1 VRQIKNDANSFG
13 YLARRFMEFSESF
26 SEFFVVRGKDSSQH
40 ARAYLSGLL
49 GKQQRKNIGQI
60 EEDVA
65 ESNYQA
71 MQQLVSDS
79 PWDHHGV
86 MAAVAGQADGMIG
99 GHRDSALYL
108 DESGFAKKG
117 THSVGV
123 QRQYCGRL
131 GKIENCQ
138 VGVFAC
144 LSCHDRSALV
154 DFRLFLPEPWAQDA
168 ERCAKAKV
176 PEAERR
182 HRTKTELALEMV
194 KQARE
199 RGVRFQWVG
208 GDEVYGNNRQLTDA
222 LEEEGEV
229 FLMDV
234 ASNVKVWERNPRPVQ
249 PQQPPRIKKGTGMG
263 RPLSR
268 TKASDAKA
276 RYATVAELTK
286 EEFHDQ
292 ARVITVRESTK
303 GKLKYRIWVK
313 EVWQWEVGQSK
324 ARRRLLVVREEADG
338 SFKYSL
344 TNAAANTSWERLG
357 FMQAQRFWIERSFQD
372 AKSELGM
379 ADYEV
384 RSWRGWHH
392 HMALVCMALLF
403 ITQER
408 LLAFEDTP
416 LLSARDIVELLAY
429 YLPRRNST
437 AEEIERRIH
446 RRHTLRAKAIES
458 GRKRNKFVTK

>member
-1 VRQIKNDANSFG
+1 
-13 YLARRFMEFSESF
+13 MEFCQSF
-26 SEFFVVRGKDSSQH
+26 SEFFVVRGKDSSPH
-40 ARAYLSGLL
+40 AKAYLSGLL

-79 PWDHHGV
+79 PWDHHAV
-86 MAAVAGQADGMIG
+86 MAAVAAQADGMIG
-99 GHRDSALYL
+99 GHRDSALYV

-154 DFRLFLPEPWAQDA
+154 DFRLFLPEQWARDE

-182 HRTKTELALEMV
+182 HQTKAELALEMV
-194 KQARE
+194 KKARK
-199 RGVRFQWVG
+199 RGLRFEWVG
-208 GDEVYGNNRQLTDA
+208 GDEVYGNNRPLTDA

-234 ASNVKVWERNPRPVQ
+234 ASSVKVWDRDPRPIQ
-249 PQQPPRIKKGTGMG
+249 PQQPPGAKSTGFG
-263 RPLSR
+263 RPSSR
-268 TKASDAKA
+268 TKASDTCA
-276 RYATVAELTK
+276 RYATVAEWTK

-313 EVWQWEVGQSK
+313 EVWQWEIGESK

-344 TNAAANTSWERLG
+344 TNAAAHTSWERLG

-403 ITQER
+403 TAQER

-416 LLSARDIVELLAY
+416 LLSVRDIVELLAY

-437 AEEIERRIH
+437 AEEIERRIR

-458 GRKRNKFVTK
+458 GRKRRKFVTK

>member
-1 VRQIKNDANSFG
+1 
-13 YLARRFMEFSESF
+13 MEFCQSF
-26 SEFFVVRGKDSSQH
+26 SEFFVVRGKDSSPH
-40 ARAYLSGLL
+40 AKAYLSGLL

-79 PWDHHGV
+79 PWEHHAV
-86 MAAVAGQADGMIG
+86 MAAVAEQADGMIG
-99 GHRDSALYL
+99 GHRDSALYI

-154 DFRLFLPEPWAQDA
+154 DFRLFLPEQWAQDA

-176 PEAERR
+176 PEAERC
-182 HRTKTELALEMV
+182 HRTKAELALEMV
-194 KQARE
+194 KKARA
-199 RGVRFQWVG
+199 RGLRYEWVG

-234 ASNVKVWERNPRPVQ
+234 ASSVKVWDRDPRPVE
-249 PQQPPRIKKGTGMG
+249 PQQPPGAKGTGMG
-263 RPLSR
+263 RPSSR
-268 TKASDAKA
+268 TKASATGA
-276 RYATVAELTK
+276 RYATVAELAK

-313 EVWQWEVGQSK
+313 EVWQWEIGESK

-344 TNAAANTSWERLG
+344 SNAAANTSWERLG

-403 ITQER
+403 TTPER

-416 LLSARDIVELLAY
+416 LLSVRDIVELLAY

-437 AEEIERRIH
+437 AEEIEQRIR
-446 RRHTLRAKAIES
+446 RRHRLRAKAIES
-458 GRKRNKFVTK
+458 GRKRGKFVTK

>member
-1 VRQIKNDANSFG
+1 
-13 YLARRFMEFSESF
+13 MEFSESF

-40 ARAYLSGLL
+40 AKAYLSGLL

-79 PWDHHGV
+79 PWDHHEV
-86 MAAVAGQADGMIG
+86 MAAVAEHADAMIG
-99 GHRDSALYL
+99 GHRDSALYI

-117 THSVGV
+117 AHSVGV

-154 DFRLFLPEPWAQDA
+154 DFRLFLPEQWAQDA

-176 PEAERR
+176 PEAERC
-182 HRTKTELALEMV
+182 HRTKAELALEMV
-194 KQARE
+194 KTARE
-199 RGVRFQWVG
+199 RGLRFEWVG

-234 ASNVKVWERNPRPVQ
+234 ASTVKVWTRDPCPIQ
-249 PQQPPRIKKGTGMG
+249 PQPLRIKEGAVKG
-263 RPLSR
+263 RPLTR
-268 TKASDAKA
+268 TKASDGGA
-276 RYATVAELTK
+276 RYVTVAALAK
-286 EEFHDQ
+286 EEFHDH
-292 ARVITVRESTK
+292 ARIITVRESTK

-313 EVWQWEVGQSK
+313 EVWQWERGQSK
-324 ARRRLLVVREEADG
+324 ARRRLLVVREEDDG

-392 HMALVCMALLF
+392 HMTLVCMALLF
-403 ITQER
+403 VTQER

-416 LLSARDIVELLAY
+416 LLSARDIVELLAF
-429 YLPRRNST
+429 YLPRRDST
-437 AEEIERRIH
+437 AEEIERRIR

-458 GRKRNKFVTK
+458 GRKRGKFLTK